1 MKAKRVLAV
10 TMAAMMIMSLTA
22 CGNSG
27 NSGGKEKTKIDVT
40 FDQIEVGKDYTD
52 IKADLKFL
60 THKTDVIDTKFQEYI
75 KEFQKMESPQ
85 GSLQATGVIFVWFR
99 LQLIKMNWKI
109 ILQASEAIKH

>member
-40 FDQIEVGKDYTD
+40 SKNTFSHPIHRCQ
-52 IKADLKFL
+52 
-60 THKTDVIDTKFQEYI
+60 
-75 KEFQKMESPQ
+75 
-85 GSLQATGVIFVWFR
+85 
-99 LQLIKMNWKI
+99 
-109 ILQASEAIKH
+109 